1 MASHAERFKRGDY
14 VSNVVAGFYD
24 DAIWIVVS
32 DDGERVRCQRPFNLI
47 EHAAVISLAMV
58 GNGFYDRETVSFRKE
73 DLVSATRLVVKAK
86 LMGCKIPTLGDK

>member
-1 MASHAERFKRGDY
+1 MDTLKRGDY

-32 DDGERVRCQRPFNLI
+32 DDGERVRCQRPFSLV
-47 EHAAVISLAMV
+47 EHNAVISLAMV
-58 GNGFYDRETVSFRKE
+58 GNGFYDRECVSFRRH

-86 LMGCKIPTLGDK
+86 LMGCKIPTLEDK